1 MTSLAE
7 LLPRAGKLKYEIRL
21 ALNSVES
28 GQGDVTDC
36 AMQVSELERQLET
49 LASLLDSERPDRR
62 PLWRLKIDELRHET
76 NFLKNDLRRFEMARQ
91 TAYQRDQLFHRR
103 SVASTN
109 AIQDLTAEG
118 DSLKRSGS
126 QLDEL
131 MESGRATMSSLAM
144 QRERLKATHRNALS
158 MINTLG
164 LSNSV
169 MRMIQSRQKN
179 DRYIVYA
186 GMFLCLLVFGV
197 CVWWRRRSS

>member
-103 SVASTN
+103 SVASTD
-109 AIQDLTAEG
+109 AVQDLTAEG